1 MAQSNKIN
9 KRMVF
14 IMMIG
19 IYQVRIQTEDRGN
32 DGVYGKVYARCP
44 YEMNNKWKHILTLAP
59 GMKLSKEMF
68 YSALKLF

>member
-1 MAQSNKIN
+1 
-9 KRMVF
+9 
-14 IMMIG
+14 MMIG

-68 YSALKLF
+68 YSALKLSQLKILCHYTRIL

>member
-1 MAQSNKIN
+1 
-9 KRMVF
+9 MVF

-19 IYQVRIQTEDRGN
+19 IYQVRIQAEDRGN

-44 YEMNNKWKHILTLAP
+44 YEIDNKWKHIFTLAP

-68 YSALKLF
+68 YSALKLS